1 VKSLYSVFDLW
12 NVSNFFVGAGMCVN
26 ATRNLI
32 WKNAENLDLSPLM
45 PVEAIAGIEEEIVLQ
60 LRVHHITAQEDYQ
73 IFNALRGGNLSLALD
88 MIAEHKGVNAVDE
101 WEFTPLMY
109 AVQKSDLMLLSA
121 LLNSRKPI
129 VDVNAMKAVN
139 PTTATRPESSISS
152 SSPVQFRRIE
162 PLMFFFP
169 VFSLFCCHQSGY
181 SALFYA
187 VELKATTIMKAL
199 LRRGADPNATI
210 RQPVRNQ

>member
-1 VKSLYSVFDLW
+1 
-12 NVSNFFVGAGMCVN
+12 
-26 ATRNLI
+26 
-32 WKNAENLDLSPLM
+32 
-45 PVEAIAGIEEEIVLQ
+45 
-60 LRVHHITAQEDYQ
+60 
-73 IFNALRGGNLSLALD
+73 

-129 VDVNAMKAVN
+129 VDVNAMKA
-139 PTTATRPESSISS
+139 
-152 SSPVQFRRIE
+152 
-162 PLMFFFP
+162 
-169 VFSLFCCHQSGY
+169 SGY

-199 LRRGADPNATI
+199 LRRGA
-210 RQPVRNQ
+210 

>member
-1 VKSLYSVFDLW
+1 
-12 NVSNFFVGAGMCVN
+12 MCVN

-162 PLMFFFP
+162 PLMFFFSCFLAILLSSVWILRSVLCGGTEGHDHNEGAAPSRGRPERDDPTAGEKP
-169 VFSLFCCHQSGY
+169 V
-181 SALFYA
+181 
-187 VELKATTIMKAL
+187 K
-199 LRRGADPNATI
+199 
-210 RQPVRNQ
+210 